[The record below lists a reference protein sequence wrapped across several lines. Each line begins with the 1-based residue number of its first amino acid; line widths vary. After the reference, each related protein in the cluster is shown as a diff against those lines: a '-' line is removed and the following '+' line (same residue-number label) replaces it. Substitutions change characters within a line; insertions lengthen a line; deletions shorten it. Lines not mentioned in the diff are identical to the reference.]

1 MSESGIFKAA
11 VKLPPDARA
20 AYLDQACGSDAA
32 LRGEV
37 ESLLHAHDTSAGFL
51 EHGAAGADATF
62 DYQQSAERPRT
73 VIGPYKLIEQIG
85 EGGMGSVWMAQQ
97 IEPVKRL
104 VAVKLVKAGMDS
116 QEVIARFEAERQALA
131 LMDHPNIARVLD
143 AGTSSAGRPYFVMD
157 LVKGEP
163 ITRYCDEHHLT
174 LRQRL
179 ELFVTVCQAIQHAHQ
194 KGIIHRDLKP
204 SNVLVAP
211 YDGRPVVKVIDF
223 GVAKAAGQQLTERT
237 LVTGFG
243 AIVGTLEYMSPEQAE
258 LNNQDIDTRSD
269 IYALGVLLYEL
280 MAGTPPFS
288 RKELEDAG
296 MLEML
301 RVIREQEPSKPSTKL
316 STADG
321 LPTLAANRG
330 TEPAKLAKLVRGE
343 LDWIVMK
350 ALEKDRTRRYET
362 ANDFARDIQ
371 RYLADEPVEACP
383 PSTGYKLRKFARKN
397 RKGLVTTGCFLVL
410 LVAAAVVST
419 LLAIRAMRAEV
430 AANANAEKARRSAD
444 EAKRNAQQARD
455 EANAKAVALEAE
467 QQARADETKARQQAF
482 AALRSMTAEVVERK
496 FAQGTTLTEDDRA
509 FLRGVIAQFDAFAAI
524 KGDDADSRAVR
535 AEGRWRVGAIR
546 WKLGEL
552 KEAEQDYDQALS
564 IYEQLAADVTARPEF
579 RQQRARSHNARG
591 NLLRQKG
598 RLEEAEKDY
607 DQALSIQKQLTADF
621 PDRPEF
627 RQQLASSHNN
637 RSLLLMETGRL
648 KEAEQDLDQSVG
660 IQKRLAAEFPSRTKF
675 RHELA
680 TSHCNR
686 GALLAGTGR
695 LEEAE
700 QDYDRALNIL
710 KQLVVDFPARPDF
723 RQELARSHDFLGQL
737 LKNSGRIQEVEQ
749 HYNQTLSIRK
759 QLAAD
764 FPSRPEF
771 RRELAWSHANL
782 GNLLVTT
789 GRRREAEQDFD
800 QSFAVLKQLT
810 AEFPNRREFRHE
822 LATSHC
828 NRGALLA
835 DTGRLHEAERDY
847 NEARSILK
855 QLAADFPN
863 RLPNIQ
869 NSLASVCTNLALL
882 HLKQGNPAAAKQQ
895 LLEGR
900 PHNLAA
906 LKTNPRQPTYRHHYR
921 NHLGALTMVHA
932 ELLEQK
938 DALRTAEICRDLSW
952 NAPEDAYNAACFLS
966 LCIPIAA
973 KHKKLD
979 DEQRKETVQFYGD
992 AAMKLLREAVT
1003 KGFKDLAHIK
1013 KDADLDPLRQ
1023 RGDFQKLVAELE
1035 RKGK

>member
-1 MSESGIFKAA
+1 
-11 VKLPPDARA
+11 
-20 AYLDQACGSDAA
+20 
-32 LRGEV
+32 
-37 ESLLHAHDTSAGFL
+37 
-51 EHGAAGADATF
+51 
-62 DYQQSAERPRT
+62 
-73 VIGPYKLIEQIG
+73 
-85 EGGMGSVWMAQQ
+85 
-97 IEPVKRL
+97 
-104 VAVKLVKAGMDS
+104 
-116 QEVIARFEAERQALA
+116 
-131 LMDHPNIARVLD
+131 
-143 AGTSSAGRPYFVMD
+143 MD

-174 LRQRL
+174 LRHRL

-223 GVAKAAGQQLTERT
+223 GVAKAAGQQLTDRT

-288 RKELEDAG
+288 RKELENAG
-296 MLEML
+296 MIEML

-330 TEPAKLAKLVRGE
+330 TEPAQLTKLVRGE

-362 ANDFARDIQ
+362 ANGFARDIQ

-383 PSTGYKLRKFARKN
+383 PSTAYKLRKFARKN
-397 RKGLVTTGCFLVL
+397 RKGLFTAAAVFVL
-410 LVAAAVVST
+410 LVGAAVIST
-419 LLAIRAMRAEV
+419 WQAIRAMRAEV
-430 AANANAEKARRSAD
+430 AASANAEKARRSAD

-455 EANAKAVALEAE
+455 EANAKAVALKAE

-482 AALRSMTAEVVERK
+482 AALRSMTADVVERK
-496 FAQGTTLTEDDRA
+496 FAQGTVLTEDDRA

-535 AEGRWRVGAIR
+535 AEGRYRVGVIR
-546 WKLGEL
+546 SKLGEL

-564 IYEQLAADVTARPEF
+564 IYKQLAADVPARPEF

-591 NLLRQKG
+591 SLLQEKG

-607 DQALSIQKQLTADF
+607 DQALSIQKQLTAEF
-621 PDRPEF
+621 PDRREL
-627 RQQLASSHNN
+627 RQQLANSHNN
-637 RSLLLMETGRL
+637 RSLLLTQTGRL
-648 KEAEQDLDQSVG
+648 KEAEQGYDQAVS
-660 IQKRLAAEFPSRTKF
+660 IQKQLAADFPAAPEFRG
-675 RHELA
+675 ELA
-680 TSHCNR
+680 NSYTNR
-686 GALLAGTGR
+686 GILLSATSR
-695 LEEAE
+695 FEAAE

-710 KQLVVDFPARPDF
+710 KQLVNDFPTRPEF
-723 RQELARSHDFLGQL
+723 RQALASSHDFLGQL
-737 LKNSGRIQEVEQ
+737 LKGSGRLQEVEQ
-749 HYNQTLSIRK
+749 HYDQTLSIRK

-764 FPSRPEF
+764 FPSLPEL
-771 RRELAWSHANL
+771 RRELAWSH
-782 GNLLVTT
+782 GNRAILLFTT

-800 QSFAVLKQLT
+800 QSIAVLNQLA
-810 AEFPNRREFRHE
+810 AEFPNRPEFRHE

-828 NRGALLA
+828 NRGPLHA

-847 NEARSILK
+847 DEARSIFK

-863 RLPNIQ
+863 LPDIQ
-869 NSLASVCTNLALL
+869 NGLASACTNLALL
-882 HLKQGNPAAAKQQ
+882 HLKEGNPAAAKQQ

-906 LKTNPRQPTYRHHYR
+906 LKTNPQQPTYRQHYQ

-938 DALRTAEICRDLSW
+938 DALRTAEICRDLNW
-952 NAPEDAYNAACFLS
+952 NAPADAYNAACYLS
-966 LCIPIAA
+966 RCIPIAA
-973 KHKKLD
+973 KHNKLD
-979 DEQRKETVQFYGD
+979 DAQRKEAVEFYGD
-992 AAMKLLREAVT
+992 AAMKLLREAVS
-1003 KGFKDLAHIK
+1003 KGFKDSAHMK

-1023 RGDFQKLVAELE
+1023 RGDFQKLVVELE
-1035 RKGK
+1035 EKGK